1 LIVKDPGTDYRR
13 SANESILDHPSIF
26 PAGLGEDLRVSPA
39 VPSTSEPASPVC
51 VYYDGGC
58 PLCRAEIATYQRA
71 DGGDSVRWVDAHGCA
86 AAELG
91 PDLEVSRA
99 LARLHVRRADG
110 TLVEGAAAFAEIWQ
124 ALPRWRWLAGLA
136 RLPMVMPLLDHGY
149 DAFLKV
155 RPLWRP
161 TAEAA
166 KLLPRSLL
174 RELRTD
180 HAGETGAVMIYRG
193 ILAVTRDQT
202 LRAFAHHHLET
213 ERRHLASIEEI
224 VPSRWRSVLL
234 PLWRLSGWLTGAL
247 PAFVGPRAVYATVE
261 AVETFVDRHYALQ
274 IESID
279 VLLGQPP
286 SVEADARTTRQT
298 QEFLQRLRALLVVC
312 RADEVAHR
320 DEAAAAQGSHPSG
333 IVLRA
338 WCGLVGLGS
347 RAAVAVCR
355 YL

>member
-1 LIVKDPGTDYRR
+1 MYD
-13 SANESILDHPSIF
+13 SA
-26 PAGLGEDLRVSPA
+26 A
-39 VPSTSEPASPVC
+39 PVC

-71 DGGDSVRWVDAHGCA
+71 AGGDAVRWVDAHGSA
-86 AAELG
+86 AGELG
-91 PDLEVSRA
+91 PDLEVSQA

-110 TLVEGAAAFAEIWQ
+110 TLVQGAAAFAEIWQ
-124 ALPRWRWLAGLA
+124 ALPRWRWLAGVA
-136 RLPMVMPLLDHGY
+136 RLPWVMPVLDLGY
-149 DAFLKV
+149 DAFLKI

-161 TAEAA
+161 TSEAA

-193 ILAVTRDQT
+193 ILAVTRDQV
-202 LRAFAHHHLET
+202 LRDFAHHHLEA
-213 ERRHLASIEEI
+213 ESRHLASIEEI
-224 VPSRWRSVLL
+224 VPMRWRSVLL
-234 PLWRLSGWLTGAL
+234 PLWRLSGWLIGAL
-247 PAFVGPRAVYATVE
+247 PACVGPRAVYATVE
-261 AVETFVDRHYALQ
+261 AVETFVDHHYATQ
-274 IESID
+274 IEAID
-279 VLLGQPP
+279 GLLGQPP

-312 RADEVAHR
+312 QTDEIAHR
-320 DEAAAAQGSHPSG
+320 DEAAAAQGSQPSG

-338 WCGLVGLGS
+338 WCAVVGFGS